1 MDNAD
6 LTLANLAPT
15 FGDAVLD
22 PRALI
27 KSVIVTL
34 LLWGFAFAARHLV
47 VTFLRRRGLAPQE
60 LRRLMATSRNVM
72 VLVLVTATAMFWL
85 DELRTFAVSL
95 VAVAAAI
102 VIATKELIM
111 GAGGTFLRTS
121 ARVFDIGDRVEI
133 NGIRGDV
140 IDTTLFTTT
149 ILEIGP
155 GKVGFQQ
162 TGRSITIPNA
172 VLLTAAVVNEAAA
185 DAWVVHTF
193 EVPTD
198 ISDWAA
204 SEATLLEACVE
215 EHRQIIT
222 EAKTWFERRLIERGI
237 EMPALEPVVLVRV
250 DDPRRATLL
259 ASVPAL
265 SRRRG
270 SVEQA
275 ILRRYLTKRAA
286 SESTTSL
293 ATSAVL
299 PCLKTLASATNPKA
313 DVSSKLVPGVDP

>member
-1 MDNAD
+1 MDTAN
-6 LTLANLAPT
+6 LTLATISPS
-15 FGDAVLD
+15 FGDAVSD

-27 KSVIVTL
+27 KTIVITV
-34 LLWGFAFAARHLV
+34 LLWVFAFAARHFV
-47 VTFLRRRGLAPQE
+47 VSFLRRRGLAPQE
-60 LRRLMATSRNVM
+60 LRRLVATSRNVL
-72 VLVLVTATAMFWL
+72 VLVLVGATATLWL

-155 GKVGFQQ
+155 GRIGHQQ

-172 VLLTAAVVNEAAA
+172 VLLSSPVINEAVAN
-185 DAWVVHTF
+185 AWVVHTF
-193 EVPTD
+193 EVPVD
-198 ISDWAA
+198 VMSWAA
-204 SEATLLEACVE
+204 SEADLLAACVE
-215 EHRQIIT
+215 EHALIIT
-222 EAKTWFERRLIERGI
+222 EARRYFERRLIERGL
-237 EMPALEPVVLVRV
+237 EMPSLDPAVLVRI

-259 ASVPAL
+259 ASVPTIA
-265 SRRRG
+265 RG
-270 SVEQA
+270 REAVEQA
-275 ILRRYLTKRAA
+275 ILRRYLVKRAA
-286 SESTTSL
+286 VL
-293 ATSAVL
+293 AAE
-299 PCLKTLASATNPKA
+299 ATPA
-313 DVSSKLVPGVDP
+313 PSSVPPPPLSQL

>member
-6 LTLANLAPT
+6 LTLASLAPT
-15 FGDAVLD
+15 FGDAIFD

-27 KSVIVTL
+27 KSVIITV
-34 LLWGFAFAARHLV
+34 LLWVFAFAARHFV

-60 LRRLMATSRNVM
+60 LRRLVASSRN
-72 VLVLVTATAMFWL
+72 VLVLVLAIATAMLWL

-133 NGIRGDV
+133 NGVRGDV

-172 VLLTAAVVNEAAA
+172 VLLSAAVINEAVA
-185 DAWVVHTF
+185 DAWIVHTF

-198 ISDWAA
+198 IATWA
-204 SEATLLEACVE
+204 EAEAALLEACVE
-215 EHRQIIT
+215 EHRQFIS
-222 EAKTWFERRLIERGI
+222 EARTWFERRQLERGI
-237 EMPALEPVVLVRV
+237 EMPGLEPVVLVRI
-250 DDPRRATLL
+250 DDPLRAILL

-265 SRRRG
+265 ARHRG
-270 SVEQA
+270 TVEQA
-275 ILRRYLTKRAA
+275 IVRRYLTRRAA
-286 SESTTSL
+286 ALAAESTTTS
-293 ATSAVL
+293 TSSAV
-299 PCLKTLASATNPKA
+299 A
-313 DVSSKLVPGVDP
+313 VSPTTSPRAAE

>member
-15 FGDAVLD
+15 IGDAGLD
-22 PRALI
+22 PRALL
-27 KSVIVTL
+27 KSLIITI
-34 LLWGFAFAARHLV
+34 LLWVFAFAARHLV

-60 LRRLMATSRNVM
+60 LRRLVATSRNVM
-72 VLVLVTATAMFWL
+72 VLVLAIATAMVWL

-155 GKVGFQQ
+155 GRGGFQQ

-172 VLLTAAVVNEAAA
+172 VLLTAPVVNEAVA

-198 ISDWAA
+198 IVSWADA
-204 SEATLLEACVE
+204 EGALLEACVE

-222 EAKTWFERRLIERGI
+222 EAKTWFERRQIERGI
-237 EMPALEPVVLVRV
+237 EMPGLDPVVLVRI

-265 SRRRG
+265 ARRRG
-270 SVEQA
+270 HVEQA

-286 SESTTSL
+286 TLTESTT
-293 ATSAVL
+293 TTT
-299 PCLKTLASATNPKA
+299 P
-313 DVSSKLVPGVDP
+313 SSIAPPRAAE